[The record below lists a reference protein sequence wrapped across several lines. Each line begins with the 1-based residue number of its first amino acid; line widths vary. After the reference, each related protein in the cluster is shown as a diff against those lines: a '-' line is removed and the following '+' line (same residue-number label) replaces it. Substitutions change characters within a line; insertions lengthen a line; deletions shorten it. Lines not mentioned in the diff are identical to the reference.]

1 MYCFKNDY
9 SEGAHPF
16 ILNALFTRCTEVNMP
31 YGTDVHSKAAADM
44 IRSLCKD
51 EKAEVAFLSGGTAT
65 NVLAINA
72 FLRNS
77 YEAVITPVSGHINIH
92 ETGAIE
98 YSGHKVIS
106 VPTGLCGK
114 IRPEHIEEVINYHN
128 GEHMLQPKL
137 VYISQASE
145 LGTLYSK
152 KELTEL
158 SEYCHEHGLY
168 LYMDGA
174 RLGSALMAKDNDLTL
189 EDIAALT
196 DAFYI
201 GGTKNGLLFGEA
213 LVFTGSSGNATEHL
227 RWLIKQHGFMLA
239 KGYAVG
245 IQFEEA
251 LRDGLFFRMA
261 QHENEC
267 AEKIAEVI
275 KKCGFDFYAE
285 HQTNQI
291 FVILPNRLADELA
304 EKFGCIVESEL
315 SENRCAI
322 RIVTSWATTD
332 AGVEAI
338 CEWFYSQYCAGIIK
352 DAMVKSG
359 VKIENKKPK
368 KEEPKKKRVYG

>member
-16 ILNALFTRCTEVNMP
+16 IINALFTRCNEVNAP
-31 YGTDVHSKAAADM
+31 YGTDVHSAAAADM
-44 IRSLCKD
+44 IRELCKD
-51 EKAEVAFLSGGTAT
+51 EKAEVVFISGGTPT
-65 NVLAINA
+65 NVLAVNA

-77 YEAVITPVSGHINIH
+77 YEAVIAPVSGHINVH

-114 IRPEHIEEVINYHN
+114 LYPRHVEDVINYHN
-128 GEHMLQPKL
+128 GEHMLVPKM
-137 VYISQASE
+137 VYISQSSE
-145 LGTLYSK
+145 LGTIYSK
-152 KELTEL
+152 AELTEL
-158 SEYCHEHGLY
+158 SEYCHKNGLY

-174 RLGSALMAKDNDLTL
+174 RLGSALMAEENDLTL
-189 EDIAALT
+189 ADIASLV

-213 LVFTGSSGNATEHL
+213 LVFTGKRLNAADHI

-239 KGYAVG
+239 KGYAAG

-251 LRDGLFFRMA
+251 FRDGLFFKMA
-261 QHENEC
+261 KHENDC
-267 AEKIAEVI
+267 AKKIVEAI
-275 KKCGFDFYAE
+275 KECGFEFYAK

-304 EKFGCIVESEL
+304 EKFGCIIEAEL
-315 SENRCAI
+315 TENRCAV

-332 AGVEAI
+332 EAVDAI
-338 CEWFYSQYCAGIIK
+338 CDWFYSQFYAGIIK
-352 DAMVKSG
+352 DAIVKSG
-359 VKIENKKPK
+359 AKIEVKKAP
-368 KEEPKKKRVYG
+368 KEEKKKRVYG

>member
-16 ILNALFTRCTEVNMP
+16 IINALFTRCTESNMP
-31 YGTDVHSKAAADM
+31 YGTDKHSAAAADM
-44 IRSLCKD
+44 IRALCKD
-51 EKAEVAFLSGGTAT
+51 EKAEVAFVSGGTPT

-77 YEAVITPVSGHINIH
+77 YEAVIAPVTGHINVH

-98 YSGHKVIS
+98 YTSHKVIS

-114 IRPEHIEEVINYHN
+114 LYPRHIEDAVNYHN
-128 GEHMLQPKL
+128 GEHMLVPKM

-145 LGTLYSK
+145 LGTLYTK
-152 KELTEL
+152 QELIDL
-158 SEYCHEHGLY
+158 SECCKKHGLY

-174 RLGSALMAKDNDLTL
+174 RLGSALMADSNDVTL
-189 EDIAALT
+189 EDIAKYT

-213 LVFTGSSGNATEHL
+213 LVFTGHCGNATEHL

-239 KGYAVG
+239 KGYAAG

-251 LRDGLFFRMA
+251 FRDGLFFKMA
-261 QHENEC
+261 KHENEC
-267 AEKIAEVI
+267 AKRIVETI
-275 KKCGFDFYAE
+275 KKCGYDFYAQF
-285 HQTNQI
+285 QTNQI

-304 EKFGCIVESEL
+304 EKFGCIVEAEL
-315 SENRCAI
+315 TENRCAI

-332 AGVEAI
+332 EAVDAI
-338 CEWFYSQYCAGIIK
+338 CDWFLSQYCAGIIK
-352 DAMVKSG
+352 DAMVKQG

-368 KEEPKKKRVYG
+368 KEEKKKRVYG